1 MASYSVLLFL
11 LTGRYL
17 FSPSSTLFAVFL
29 CGFPCKNPK
38 NVTGDDFF
46 FSGLDIPGNTSNT
59 LGSSIIIVDVKRIDF
74 APGGVNPPHIHPRA
88 TEILLVLEGTLLV
101 GFITSNNKLIVK
113 VLVKG
118 DVFVFPKGLIHFQ
131 INISLSVAIAITA
144 LNSEKPGSIVI
155 GDSIF
160 GSHLPSPSTSSQRPS
175 TWMRTLSRR
184 FSLSFKCIIIV
195 ILPRP
200 RFEC

>member
-1 MASYSVLLFL
+1 MASYSVLLFR

-59 LGSSIIIVDVKRIDF
+59 LGSSIIIVDVKVILGLNLLGISLERIDF

-131 INISLSVAIAITA
+131 INISVSVAIAITA

-160 GSHLPSPSTSSQRPS
+160 GSHLPIPVDVLTKA
-175 TWMRTLSRR
+175 
-184 FSLSFKCIIIV
+184 FNVDADIIEKIQSK
-195 ILPRP
+195 
-200 RFEC
+200 F